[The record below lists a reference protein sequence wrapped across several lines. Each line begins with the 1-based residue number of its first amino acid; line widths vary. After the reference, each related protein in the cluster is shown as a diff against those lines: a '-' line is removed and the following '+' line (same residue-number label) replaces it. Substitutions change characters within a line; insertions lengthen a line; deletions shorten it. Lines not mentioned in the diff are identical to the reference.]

1 MKSTLKRTAIALAA
15 TAALAVSNAHARI
28 VVDDN
33 DTEVDIPERVSRV
46 VVTNILPLASAVT
59 VFLND
64 GKTVVGMHPAS
75 YSAAQNGL
83 LGKLYP
89 DVLKADTGFMQ
100 GASLNIEALMAL
112 KPDLVLVNA
121 PDKRTL
127 DAVRNAG
134 IPAFGI
140 SPTKW
145 HYDIIETHAQ
155 WMKSLSEIWPEHKG
169 KGELID
175 SRSKAIAKLVAER
188 TKDLKPEER
197 SKVLFLFR
205 YDNRQ
210 IVTSGR
216 NFFGQ
221 YWCDAVGARNV
232 AEALTADNANAVVS
246 MEQIYAWNPDVVFIT
261 NFTAAMPDDLYEN
274 KMAGHDWSDVKAVR
288 EKRVYKLPLGIY
300 RSYTPSADTPLTL
313 LWMAKQV
320 YPERF
325 ADIDLAHEVKAW
337 YKDVFGVTL
346 SDSDVDMMFHPG
358 SGASAGATVATRTNG

>member
-1 MKSTLKRTAIALAA
+1 MPFNLKQCALVCGTLALAA
-15 TAALAVSNAHARI
+15 TSAAART

-33 DTEVDIPERVSRV
+33 GTSVEIPDHVNRV

-75 YSAAQNGL
+75 YSAAKSGL

-89 DVLKADTGFMQ
+89 DVLKADSSFMQ
-100 GASLNIEALMAL
+100 GASLNVEALMAL
-112 KPDLVLVNA
+112 RPDLVLVNA

-140 SPTKW
+140 SPSKW

-169 KGELID
+169 KGDLID
-175 SRSKAIAKLVAER
+175 SRSKAIAKMVSDR
-188 TKDLKPEER
+188 TKDLRPEER

-205 YDNRQ
+205 YDARQ

-232 AEALTADNANAVVS
+232 AESVTADNANAIVS

-261 NFTAAMPDDLYEN
+261 NFTAATPADLFDN
-274 KMAGHDWSDVKAVR
+274 KMAGHDWSDVKAVKD
-288 EKRVYKLPLGIY
+288 KRVYKLPLGIY

-313 LWMAKQV
+313 LWIAKQV
-320 YPERF
+320 YPSRF
-325 ADIDLAHEVKAW
+325 ADIDLTKEVKAW

-346 SDSDVDMMFHPG
+346 TDADVDMMFNPG
-358 SGASAGATVATRTNG
+358 EGASTGATVATRSNG